1 MKPEAMSPPPKAV
14 CLVSGGLDSSTC
26 LGIARRD
33 GYDCYAL
40 SFDYGQRHLIE
51 LESAARIAKHF
62 NVKEHRVARIDLRMF
77 GASALTADIDVP
89 KHRSHDA
96 RYRAEGSVVP
106 RKTDDMTGA
115 IPITYVPARNTI
127 FLSFAMA
134 WAEVLESSDIFIG
147 VNAIDYS
154 GYPDCRPEF
163 IAAFEKMA
171 NLATKSAV
179 EGRTHLRIHTPLA
192 HLNKAEIVKLGSEVG
207 VDFAMTHSCYD
218 PGEGGR
224 PCGECD
230 SCVLRRKGFEEA
242 GIRDPLAD

>member
-1 MKPEAMSPPPKAV
+1 MTTRAV
-14 CLVSGGLDSSTC
+14 CLLSGGLDSSAC
-26 LGIARRD
+26 LGVARRD
-33 GYDCYAL
+33 GYECYAL
-40 SFDYGQRHLIE
+40 SFDYGQRHRIE
-51 LESAARIAKHF
+51 LESAARVAAF
-62 NVKEHRVARIDLRMF
+62 YGAREHRVVKIDLRAF
-77 GASALTADIDVP
+77 GASALTADIEVP
-89 KHRSHDA
+89 KHRAS
-96 RYRAEGSVVP
+96 EEMS
-106 RKTDDMTGA
+106 TG

-163 IAAFEKMA
+163 IAAFEQMA
-171 NLATKSAV
+171 NLATKAAI

-192 HLNKAEIVKLGSEVG
+192 KLNKAAIVKLGTEVAL
-207 VDFAMTHSCYD
+207 DFALTHSCYD
-218 PGEGGR
+218 PVEGGR

-242 GIRDPLAD
+242 GVRDPLAL